1 MAVALCAIA
10 FGVLMLMLL
19 LPPTEV
25 RRPLAAIDLDRR
37 TAQVIGPP
45 PPDDR
50 LAAPAST
57 PDTRRPLP
65 PGPPSADQPSPEP
78 SAAIAERDL
87 YEPPVRS
94 VSVPT
99 VAPPPAGEPQWRRHA
114 VPVAVGH
121 DQAMI
126 AIVIDD
132 LGLNTR
138 RTEAAIAL
146 PPPLT
151 LSFLAYG
158 NDLAALTGSARAAGH
173 ELLVHVSMQPSDPA
187 IDPGPNALTVDLEGP
202 EIRRR
207 LRWALNRFDGYV
219 GINNHMGSRFTAD
232 AQGMDIVLAELQ
244 SRGLLF
250 LDSFTSGRSVGFE
263 RARSQRVPAAI
274 RHVFLDNDRSAA
286 AIEEA
291 LREVERVAESGGV
304 AVAIGHP
311 YPETL
316 AALEAWLPSLSEAGF
331 AQVPLS
337 ATILHRSGPGQ
348 DDRI

>member
-1 MAVALCAIA
+1 MAIALCAIA

-37 TAQVIGPP
+37 TALVIGPP

-65 PGPPSADQPSPEP
+65 PGPPLADQPSPEP
-78 SAAIAERDL
+78 PAAVVERPEL
-87 YEPPVRS
+87 PVRP

-99 VAPPPAGEPQWRRHA
+99 VAPPAGEPQWRRHA

-132 LGLNTR
+132 LGLNAR
-138 RTEAAIAL
+138 RTQAAIAL

-158 NDLAALTGSARAAGH
+158 TDLAGLTGSARAAGH

-187 IDPGPNALTVDLEGP
+187 IDPGPNALTVDLDGP
-202 EIRRR
+202 EILRR
-207 LRWALNRFDGYV
+207 LRWALNSFDGYV

-232 AQGMDIVLAELQ
+232 AQGMDIVLGELR

-286 AIEEA
+286 AIEAA

-316 AALEAWLPSLSEAGF
+316 AALEAWLPTLSEAGF

-337 ATILHRSGPGQ
+337 ATILHGFRPGQ